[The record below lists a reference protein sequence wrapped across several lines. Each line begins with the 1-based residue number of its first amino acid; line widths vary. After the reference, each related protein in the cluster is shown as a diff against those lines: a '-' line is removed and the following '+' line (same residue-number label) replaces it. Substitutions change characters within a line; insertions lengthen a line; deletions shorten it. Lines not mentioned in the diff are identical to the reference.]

1 MDSRM
6 QRQLEAFTDGT
17 FDVCIIGGGITG
29 AGVALDAATRG
40 WRVALIERGDFASGT
55 SSASSKLIHGGLRYL
70 EYGHFGLVHEALIER
85 GRLLRNAP
93 HLVEPL
99 PFVLPFY
106 AGQRLAPWQWRLGLT
121 LYDLLA
127 GRENIAR
134 SRPLSQR
141 QMASAAPDLR
151 VRGLCGGA
159 LFHDALM
166 DDARLT
172 IAALRT
178 AAQHGAILANYVEA
192 VGFEQHEGTIVG
204 VWAEDRVGGRR
215 LLIRTKAVLNAAG
228 PGADAVCRLAGEDG
242 GPNLEPTKGVH
253 LIVEK
258 RGHCAACLLLHPRD
272 GRVFFVIPWYGKTL
286 IGTTDTIPT
295 GPDALQVR
303 SDEIA
308 YLLDGYNH
316 YFEPSLGA
324 ADVMGSF
331 AGLRPLI
338 RASAGAP
345 SARSR
350 EFRLHV
356 GPGGLVTAL
365 GGKFTTFRQ
374 IAETIVDTLAVRLGK
389 PRRCRT
395 RDLPLAGTP
404 PAPWPVFSQQMTESI
419 VKCLPIGPDSAA
431 HLVRRYGADVELVL
445 KEAAKVSGGFERV
458 HPDEPDLVGEQ
469 QWQRDEE
476 MAIYAD
482 DFLLRR
488 TRIGLWRPKVRHSE
502 ICTLKSVI

>member
-1 MDSRM
+1 MDAGM
-6 QRQLEAFTDGT
+6 QRQLETFTDGT

-29 AGVALDAATRG
+29 AGAALDAATRG
-40 WRVALIERGDFASGT
+40 WRVALIDRGDFASGT

-70 EYGHFGLVHEALIER
+70 EYAHFGLVHEALVER

-99 PFVLPFY
+99 PFILPFY
-106 AGQRLAPWQWRLGLT
+106 SGQRLSPWQWRLGLT

-134 SRPLSQR
+134 SRPLAR
-141 QMASAAPDLR
+141 RHLASAAPGLR
-151 VRGLCGGA
+151 VRDLCGGA

-172 IAALRT
+172 IAVLRT
-178 AAQHGAILANYVEA
+178 AARHGAIVANYAEA
-192 VGFEQHEGTIVG
+192 VGFERREGTIVG

-215 LLIRTKAVLNAAG
+215 LLIRSKAVLNAAG
-228 PGADAVCRLAGEDG
+228 PGADAVCRLAGENG
-242 GPNLEPTKGVH
+242 GPHLEPTKGVH
-253 LIVEK
+253 LIVEN
-258 RGHCAACLLLHPRD
+258 RGHRAACLLLHPRD

-286 IGTTDTIPT
+286 IGTTDTIPA
-295 GPDALQVR
+295 GPDALQVQT
-303 SDEIA
+303 DEIT

-316 YFEPSLGA
+316 YFEPALGA

-331 AGLRPLI
+331 AGLRPLL
-338 RASAGAP
+338 RAGTGSP

-350 EFRLHV
+350 EFRLRV
-356 GPGGLVTAL
+356 GPSGLVTAL

-374 IAETIVDTLAVRLGK
+374 IAETTVDALAVRVGK

-395 RDLPLAGTP
+395 RDLPLVGTP
-404 PAPWPVFSQQMTESI
+404 AVPWPVFCKQITDSI
-419 VKCLPIGPDSAA
+419 VKRFPVRVDSAA
-431 HLVRRYGADVELVL
+431 HLVRRYGAEVERVL
-445 KEAAKVSGGFERV
+445 EGGAKVSRGSERV
-458 HPDEPDLVGEQ
+458 HPEEPDVVGEQ
-469 QWQRDEE
+469 QWQRGHE

-482 DFLLRR
+482 DFFLRR
-488 TRIGLWRPKVRHSE
+488 TRIGLWRPEVRQSE
-502 ICTLKSVI
+502 ICNLKSAI